1 MNKKTIIYIIFAFI
15 IIGGAYILNDTFTDT
30 IDSDTSMVISV
41 CTGDMR
47 ALEVGVSGYC
57 AVNNIPL
64 ILSDIH
70 IPDEIST
77 WLPDYIK
84 ENNVKKITIV
94 GPIDFSEVIK
104 LKMMGVNVKV
114 VNGRSIPQILTRLT
128 SSYNTTP
135 KSVIITSSDPLAAH
149 LGSYMKVPVFVTASN
164 KSYESSEYLHSSYM
178 NYLKNNNISHVTIV
192 GSLPMTLKDQLHES
206 NITYEEITGS
216 DSVELSYNVNNKIKS
231 LGYLNNSRSVY
242 YGFYGELASAVPLCY
257 ANNAMLIEDSSNMG
271 KTNEYLKDN
280 NITDIY
286 FMRNAKSDYIMMEE
300 EDYISSSII
309 KSLEDDNFKLHFMT
323 NNRTLDEATGLY
335 DVRINSA
342 QKHETNNIHVE
353 NLQPQKINTP
363 PLLEILN
370 HTKIRDSNNITA
382 NITQQN
388 TTTFKIEYSSIH
400 PYTYTMIDNNTYH
413 ITSNGEYEYIYQKN
427 NNTWHVSYIHNNT
440 TYYNTTWI
448 INNNNSITEIQ
459 DNTKFTWYKNQ
470 DMWICYLNNT
480 PVYTITLK

>member
-1 MNKKTIIYIIFAFI
+1 
-15 IIGGAYILNDTFTDT
+15 
-30 IDSDTSMVISV
+30 
-41 CTGDMR
+41 
-47 ALEVGVSGYC
+47 
-57 AVNNIPL
+57 
-64 ILSDIH
+64 
-70 IPDEIST
+70 
-77 WLPDYIK
+77 
-84 ENNVKKITIV
+84 
-94 GPIDFSEVIK
+94 
-104 LKMMGVNVKV
+104 
-114 VNGRSIPQILTRLT
+114 
-128 SSYNTTP
+128 
-135 KSVIITSSDPLAAH
+135 
-149 LGSYMKVPVFVTASN
+149 
-164 KSYESSEYLHSSYM
+164 
-178 NYLKNNNISHVTIV
+178 
-192 GSLPMTLKDQLHES
+192 MTLKDQLHES